1 MACKKRFLISSALP
15 VLALILVGPVWAVP
29 IVTYNEPPDGV
40 NFVLTIF
47 EAAFATQNPAV
58 PPQTKG
64 FWLVNVTQ
72 LSEVRTAAGMNDTVA
87 ISGNA
92 RHLRGPVDDP
102 HGAGSTFTFG
112 LDVFGP
118 VDQAMPFAHGTHRD
132 EFSATL
138 DSTFDATGR
147 KITGYTFTLTGLHV
161 PAPVPEPVP
170 EPATLLLFGTTMA
183 GLGLGARWRRRRQK

>member
-102 HGAGSTFTFG
+102 
-112 LDVFGP
+112 V
-118 VDQAMPFAHGTHRD
+118 R
-132 EFSATL
+132 
-138 DSTFDATGR
+138 GR
-147 KITGYTFTLTGLHV
+147 RLPLALMCLGRWIR
-161 PAPVPEPVP
+161 PCRSR
-170 EPATLLLFGTTMA
+170 MA
-183 GLGLGARWRRRRQK
+183 RIETSSRRRWTPHLMRPVER